1 MFVLSR
7 SLKHLPPFKIE
18 IVQLVQAH
26 YTWYVDLAVVLL
38 TPGLLPGKQH
48 ER

>member
-7 SLKHLPPFKIE
+7 SLNHLPPFKIE
-18 IVQLVQAH
+18 IVQLVQVH
-26 YTWYVDLAVVLL
+26 YIWYVYYLL
-38 TPGLLPGKQH
+38 LVCYLEKQH